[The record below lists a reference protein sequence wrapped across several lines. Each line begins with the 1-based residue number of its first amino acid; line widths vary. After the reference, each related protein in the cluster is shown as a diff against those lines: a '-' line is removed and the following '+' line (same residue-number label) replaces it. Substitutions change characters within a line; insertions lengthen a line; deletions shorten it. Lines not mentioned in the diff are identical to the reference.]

1 MNRRIFSTLF
11 LGIIVAA
18 LPAVAQEAPGGQSVP
33 VDLTDPARAAED
45 RARDGFSKPMEVFE
59 WIGVEPGDVVVD
71 FHAGSG
77 YNTWILSKWVGSE
90 GVVFAEAPEQYAE
103 DLKTRL
109 ESGDL
114 AGAENVVYV
123 DQVSALPTDS
133 LDLFF
138 TSRNYHDIPAEAIPE
153 LLAEVDRALVPGGT
167 FVVID
172 ARAAEGRDTEAHRIA
187 DQVVI
192 DEVTAAGFE
201 LVDQSELLANPEDDH
216 VGPKWDQ
223 REQLDQS
230 LIKFRVP
237 EEGLSE
243 EVEPVDTTGPTEGG
257 PPTGS

>member
-1 MNRRIFSTLF
+1 MNRRILPALF
-11 LGIIVAA
+11 LAISTTAITARG
-18 LPAVAQEAPGGQSVP
+18 QEAPGGQNAA
-33 VDLTDPARAAED
+33 VDLADPARAAED
-45 RARDGFSKPMEVFE
+45 RARDEFFKPVEVFE

-77 YNTWILSKWVGSE
+77 YNTWILSQWVGPE
-90 GVVFAEAPEQYAE
+90 GVVFAESPAAYAE
-103 DLKTRL
+103 DLKIRL

-114 AGAENVVYV
+114 AGAGNVVFV
-123 DQVSALPTDS
+123 EQISALPTDS

-138 TSRNYHDIPAEAIPE
+138 TSRNYHDIPAEGVPE

-172 ARAAEGRDTEAHRIA
+172 ARAVEGRDTEAHRIA

-201 LVDQSELLANPEDDH
+201 LVEKSEMLANPGDDH

-230 LIKFRVP
+230 LIKFRAP
-237 EEGLSE
+237 SGGAEEGE
-243 EVEPVDTTGPTEGG
+243 AGA
-257 PPTGS
+257 

>member
-1 MNRRIFSTLF
+1 MYRRNLSALF
-11 LGIIVAA
+11 LGIALVAG
-18 LPAVAQEAPGGQSVP
+18 PATTQEAPAAQNAA
-33 VDLTDPARAAED
+33 VDLDDPARAADD
-45 RARDGFSKPMEVFE
+45 RARDAFSKPVEIFQWV
-59 WIGVEPGDVVVD
+59 GVEPGDVVVD

-77 YNTWILSKWVGSE
+77 YNTWILSKWVGPD
-90 GVVFAEAPEQYAE
+90 GVVFAESPEQYAE
-103 DLKTRL
+103 DLKVRM

-114 AGAENVVYV
+114 AGAGNVVFV
-123 DQVSALPTDS
+123 DQVSDLPTDS

-138 TSRNYHDIPAEAIPE
+138 TSRNYHDIPPE
-153 LLAEVDRALVPGGT
+153 GIQEFLADVNRALVPGGT

-201 LVDQSELLANPEDDH
+201 LVDQSEMLANPEDDH

-230 LIKFRVP
+230 LLKFQAP
-237 EEGLSE
+237 AGES
-243 EVEPVDTTGPTEGG
+243 EGG
-257 PPTGS
+257 AAGA

>member
-1 MNRRIFSTLF
+1 MNRRILSALF
-11 LGIIVAA
+11 LGISTVAM
-18 LPAVAQEAPGGQSVP
+18 PATAQEAPGGQNVA
-33 VDLTDPARAAED
+33 VDLADPARPAED
-45 RARDGFSKPMEVFE
+45 RARDEFSKPIEVFE
-59 WIGVEPGDVVVD
+59 WVGVEPGDVVVD
-71 FHAGSG
+71 FHAGGG
-77 YNTWILSKWVGSE
+77 YNTWILSKWVGPE
-90 GVVFAEAPEQYAE
+90 GVVFAESPEQYAE
-103 DLKTRL
+103 DLKIRL

-114 AGAENVVYV
+114 AGAGNVVFV

-138 TSRNYHDIPAEAIPE
+138 TARNYHDIPAERIPE

-201 LVDQSELLANPEDDH
+201 LVDQSELLTNPEDDH

-230 LIKFRVP
+230 LIKFRAP
-237 EEGLSE
+237 AAD
-243 EVEPVDTTGPTEGG
+243 PEGG
-257 PPTGS
+257 EAGA

>member
-1 MNRRIFSTLF
+1 MRMRTFSTL
-11 LGIIVAA
+11 LSAIA
-18 LPAVAQEAPGGQSVP
+18 LLASPVTAQETPGGQGAP
-33 VDLTDPARAAED
+33 VDLNDPARSAED
-45 RARDGFSKPMEVFE
+45 QARDPYSKPIEVFQ
-59 WIGVEPGDVVVD
+59 WIGLEAGDVVVD

-77 YNTWILSKWVGSE
+77 YNTWIMSKWVGPE
-90 GVVFAEAPEQYAE
+90 GVVFTEMPEGMSE
-103 DLKTRL
+103 DIKTRL

-114 AGAENVVYV
+114 AGAGNVIYVENVE
-123 DQVSALPTDS
+123 ALPTDS

-138 TSRNYHDIPAEAIPE
+138 TSRNYHDVDVEAIPDF
-153 LLAEVDRALVPGGT
+153 LTEVRRALAPDGL

-201 LVDQSELLANPEDDH
+201 LVDQSELLANPDDDH

-230 LIKFRVP
+230 LIKFRAP
-237 EEGLSE
+237 EE
-243 EVEPVDTTGPTEGG
+243 PAGG
-257 PPTGS
+257 DAPAGS